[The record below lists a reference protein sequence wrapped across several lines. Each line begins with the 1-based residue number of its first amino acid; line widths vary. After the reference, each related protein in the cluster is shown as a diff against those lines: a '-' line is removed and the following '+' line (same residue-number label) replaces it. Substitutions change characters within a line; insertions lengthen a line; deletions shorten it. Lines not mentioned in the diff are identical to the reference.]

1 MPSQEKLDQLF
12 MGIAYQV
19 SSMSHD
25 YERQVGAI
33 IVKDGNV
40 LSLGYNGMPA
50 GMDNK
55 CKSETGATKRE
66 VIHAEANA
74 ICKLA
79 RSTGSSEGAT
89 IYSTLTPC
97 IECAKLILQSGIE
110 RVVFS
115 EDYTDDTGKL
125 LLLSKLKLDRIKYEG
140 STPISPG
147 ENKKS

>member
-19 SSMSHD
+19 SGMSHD

-40 LSLGYNGMPA
+40 LSLGYNGMQA
-50 GMDNK
+50 GMDNE
-55 CKSETGATKRE
+55 CKSESGATKRE